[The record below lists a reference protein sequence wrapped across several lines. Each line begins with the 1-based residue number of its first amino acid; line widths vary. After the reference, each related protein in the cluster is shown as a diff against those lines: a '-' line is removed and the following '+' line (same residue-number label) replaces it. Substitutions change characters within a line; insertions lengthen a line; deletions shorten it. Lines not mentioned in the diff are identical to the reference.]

1 VNSFVQNILVNGV
14 GMLFLL
20 MKPPRSS
27 DFKDRTFCPSVINAH
42 LSWTDYNFPQAGQ
55 YITRLSQSS
64 GLKSLMVFVGTK
76 CVCFL
81 TGSFSLVEG
90 FEKMM
95 LDA

>member
-1 VNSFVQNILVNGV
+1 VSSFVQDILVNGV

-27 DFKDRTFCPSVINAH
+27 DFKDRTFRPSVINAH
-42 LSWTDYNFPQAGQ
+42 LSRTNYNFPRAGK

-64 GLKSLMVFVGTK
+64 GLKSLLVFVGTTR
-76 CVCFL
+76 VCFL

-90 FEKMM
+90 FEKMI